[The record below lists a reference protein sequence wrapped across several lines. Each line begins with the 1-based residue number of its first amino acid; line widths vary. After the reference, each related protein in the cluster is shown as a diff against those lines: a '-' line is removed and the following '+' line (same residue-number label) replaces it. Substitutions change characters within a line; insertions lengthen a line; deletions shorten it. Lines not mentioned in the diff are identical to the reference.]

1 MRWCGSTGPLF
12 SHFYY
17 HPCLNYS
24 VAAIS
29 ITAAILYLAPPML
42 TASTFH
48 SKYSAN
54 IPDKRKEAAAQNQ
67 VQLVTKKKKKK
78 KKRFFF
84 LPSFRFW
91 NHKTNVSSAPN
102 RKKKKRSIILISM
115 ANWQILMAF
124 GKKKLPHIYRCAI
137 SYHPVSFV
145 TISCNMKDPSSHLGG
160 LICWRA
166 IGAGLSRLELQWW
179 KQSML
184 FSFTECKIKTFCIAG
199 AADPYEPLCCDTF

>member
-29 ITAAILYLAPPML
+29 ITPAILYLAPPML

-48 SKYSAN
+48 SKYSTN

-67 VQLVTKKKKKK
+67 VQLVTEKN
-78 KKRFFF
+78 KRLIFFF
-84 LPSFRFW
+84 FSVFRFW
-91 NHKTNVSSAPN
+91 NHETNIFSVPN
-102 RKKKKRSIILISM
+102 RKKRKQSMILISM

-124 GKKKLPHIYRCAI
+124 AKRKLPHIYTCAVAI
-137 SYHPVSFV
+137 
-145 TISCNMKDPSSHLGG
+145 TQSHLSPLAVIWKIPH
-160 LICWRA
+160 LI
-166 IGAGLSRLELQWW
+166 LEV
-179 KQSML
+179 
-184 FSFTECKIKTFCIAG
+184 
-199 AADPYEPLCCDTF
+199 